1 MNVNVLIRP
10 GLSPMDRGDIEDA
23 IIDALGDGAEFVG
36 GGTFFGEVVESDF
49 QLQVPDTSPVQEV
62 FDVCAGVLKEFAF
75 SQPTE
80 LNITI
85 GEASFDV
92 SATVQS

>member
-1 MNVNVLIRP
+1 MNVNVFIKP

-23 IIDALGDGAEFVG
+23 IIDALGEGAAFVG

-49 QLQVPDTSPVQEV
+49 QLELPDTAVVEEV
-62 FDVCAGVLKEFAF
+62 VEVCSGVLKEFTF

-85 GEASFDV
+85 NDASFLVEASV
-92 SATVQS
+92 RG

>member
-49 QLQVPDTSPVQEV
+49 QLEVSDASGVQEV
-62 FDVCAGVLKEFAF
+62 YEVCAGVLKEFAF

-85 GEASFDV
+85 GEDSFEV
-92 SATVQS
+92 PATVRG